1 MKEETIRGIQTH
13 LAGAESV
20 LVVTHVGPDGD
31 AIGSLTAV
39 GVALRQLGKQVTLV
53 CDDGVP
59 SRFRFLPLTDCVQK
73 GITDSQHFDL
83 MISVDCGD
91 ELRMGQVFTDLAE
104 PRPALINIDH
114 HITNTRFGT
123 INLVE
128 AQATSTAEILHHLFP
143 RLGPNPGIQ
152 MSSDLA
158 TCLLTGIVTDTLGF
172 RIVGVNP
179 TTLAAAGELMQAGA
193 DLSFIMQ
200 NALTV
205 KPITTLKMYRTG
217 LNNMRLEN
225 GLLWTAISNEEREA
239 AGHLGAGS
247 AGLVNMLADVDD
259 VAIGMVLLEYEDG
272 RVYAGFRC
280 RPPYSVAELALN
292 LGGGGHPLA
301 SGTTL
306 DMPLAEAETLVVGM
320 CKESIRNQ
328 QAMLHES
335 AEL

>member
-1 MKEETIRGIQTH
+1 VKREISGEIKN
-13 LAGAESV
+13 LLSSAEQV
-20 LVVTHVGPDGD
+20 LVVTHIGPDGD

-39 GVALRQLGKQVTLV
+39 GVALRQLGKQATLA

-59 SRFRFLPLTDCVQK
+59 SRFNFLPLTDYVQK
-73 GITDSQHFDL
+73 GVNEKHQFDAL
-83 MISVDCGD
+83 IAVDCGD
-91 ELRMGQVFTDLAE
+91 EMRMGQVFADQAD
-104 PRPALINIDH
+104 PRPPLINIDH
-114 HITNTRFGT
+114 HITNTHFGA

-128 AQATSTAEILHHLFP
+128 PQATSTAEILHRLFP
-143 RLGPNPGIQ
+143 QLGVQ
-152 MSSDLA
+152 MTPDLA

-179 TTLAAAGELMQAGA
+179 ATLAAAGALMQAGA

-205 KPITTLKMYRTG
+205 KPISTLQLYRTG
-217 LNNMRLEN
+217 LNNMKLEDD
-225 GLLWTAISNEEREA
+225 LLWTAISNREREA

-259 VAIGMVLLEYEDG
+259 VAIGMVLLEYNDG
-272 RVYAGFRC
+272 RVYVGFRC
-280 RPPYSVAELALN
+280 RPPFSVAELALN

-306 DMPLAEAETLVVGM
+306 KMPLAKAEALVVGM
-320 CKESIRNQ
+320 CKESIRTQ
-328 QAMLHES
+328 QAMLPEDVV
-335 AEL
+335 L

>member
-1 MKEETIRGIQTH
+1 MSKDTTAEIQAL
-13 LAGAESV
+13 LAGAEDV
-20 LVVTHVGPDGD
+20 LVVTHIGPDGD

-59 SRFRFLPLTDCVQK
+59 SRFRFMPLTECVQK
-73 GITDSQHFDL
+73 GIAENQKFDVL
-83 MISVDCGD
+83 IAVDCGD
-91 ELRMGQVFTDLAE
+91 EQRMGRVYTDLTE

-114 HITNTRFGT
+114 HITNTHFGA
-123 INLVE
+123 INLIDAE
-128 AQATSTAEILHHLFP
+128 TTSTAEILHHLFS
-143 RLGPNPGIQ
+143 RLGIPMTP
-152 MSSDLA
+152 DLA

-172 RIVGVNP
+172 RTIGVDP
-179 TTLAAAGELMQAGA
+179 ATLTAVSELMQAGA

-205 KPITTLKMYRTG
+205 KPFSTLQMYRTG
-217 LNNMRLEN
+217 LNNMKLEN
-225 GLLWTAISNEEREA
+225 GLLWTAISNAEREA

-247 AGLVNMLADVDD
+247 AGLVNMLSDVHD
-259 VAIGMVLLEYEDG
+259 VAIGMVLLEYENG

-280 RPPYSVAELALN
+280 RPPYSVAELAMN

-306 DMPLAEAETLVVGM
+306 DMSLAEAEALVVDM
-320 CKESIRNQ
+320 SKESIRTQ
-328 QAMLHES
+328 RAMLQES